1 MEYAIIIFG
10 LLAVGCTCMLFMT
23 IGTYN
28 RKISEIHKVLA
39 NLHIKFLGLE
49 SDLNVEKKKGK
60 NPGFKNRKTESN
72 VRKEV
77 IYKVPKKIT
86 GDLTMTHHGKS
97 ALVQATLKVKKTE

>member
-10 LLAVGCTCMLFMT
+10 LLAIGCTCMLFMT
-23 IGTYN
+23 ITTYN
-28 RKISEIHKVLA
+28 RKISEVHKALA
-39 NLHIKFLGLE
+39 SLHIKVLGLE
-49 SDLNVEKKKGK
+49 SDLNVEKKKSK
-60 NPGFKNRKTESN
+60 TVGFKSRKVEPD